1 MRARQYQLLTIG
13 LVLGTILFAVEFVSH
28 AQIGGGAARNTA
40 APRPASAAENA
51 EREQIWNSPNM
62 LRARAWLTDYCKNS
76 AKVTPE
82 MAKHYQDELAKMTPS
97 QLKLWLLR
105 FDHAEEQL
113 QQRQALWQQAHDASL
128 KQALAANQATQRA
141 YAAINQGENRSGRP
155 GTAAAKC
162 AGSRSGKHGG
172 SEAARDSGALWRRRV
187 SRLGWDSLPLSPLSV
202 RVLISALLSISFGVA
217 CLRSVAA

>member
-1 MRARQYQLLTIG
+1 MRAREYQLLTIG

-28 AQIGGGAARNTA
+28 AQIGGGAARSTT
-40 APRPASAAENA
+40 APRPASQAEVNA
-51 EREQIWNSPNM
+51 EREKIWNSPNM

-76 AKVTPE
+76 SKVTPE

-141 YAAINQGENRSGRP
+141 YASINQGES
-155 GTAAAKC
+155 AAAAQEQQQLNVQAQDRENMAEAKQLET
-162 AGSRSGKHGG
+162 AGPYGG
-172 SEAARDSGALWRRRV
+172 AGLP
-187 SRLGWDSLPLSPLSV
+187 GWGGIHYHYHLYPY
-202 RVLISALLSISFGVA
+202 AY
-217 CLRSVAA
+217 

>member
-1 MRARQYQLLTIG
+1 MRARQYQFLSIG
-13 LVLGTILFAVEFVSH
+13 LVVGTILLAAQIVSH
-28 AQIGGGAARNTA
+28 AQLGGSSSRSTA

-82 MAKHYQDELAKMTPS
+82 MAKHYQDELAKMTPA

-141 YAAINQGENRSGRP
+141 YAAINQGES
-155 GTAAAKC
+155 AAAAQEQQQLNVQAQDRENMAEAKQLETVGPYGG
-162 AGSRSGKHGG
+162 AGFPGWGG
-172 SEAARDSGALWRRRV
+172 IHYHYHLYPYAY
-187 SRLGWDSLPLSPLSV
+187 
-202 RVLISALLSISFGVA
+202 
-217 CLRSVAA
+217 